1 MDLFLILL
9 WVAVGNFLILHL
21 TLFMISF
28 VNLFLLKV
36 SREKLSPSC
45 IKNWTLLGIGFKD
58 RFVNH
63 LWRKSKK
70 VIKN

>member
-1 MDLFLILL
+1 
-9 WVAVGNFLILHL
+9 
-21 TLFMISF
+21 MISS

-45 IKNWTLLGIGFKD
+45 IKNWILLGIDFED

-63 LWRKSKK
+63 LSLMEE
-70 VIKN
+70 IEEGG